1 MDYLSNAGVFLIKTL
16 FGIYEIIILMRFLM
30 QVVRAD
36 FYNPISQ
43 FVVKA
48 SSPPLRPLRRLI
60 PGAAGMDIASLVLL
74 LILIIVE
81 LLLLSLIS
89 NLPMPS
95 VIGLIALA
103 LVEMLKLTIY
113 VFMFSVIILAI
124 LSWVSPGGYNP
135 VANLLYQITAPLMRP
150 ARRMLPPMGGLDLSP
165 MLVIISLYLLIL
177 LLVDPLQNWAGHLA
191 YGVPLAVLR

>member
-16 FGIYEIIILMRFLM
+16 FGIFEIIILLRFLM
-30 QVVRAD
+30 QMVRAD

-48 SSPPLRPLRRLI
+48 TSLPLKPLRRLI
-60 PGAAGMDIASLVLL
+60 PGVAGMDMASLVLL
-74 LILIIVE
+74 LIVIIIE
-81 LLLLSLIS
+81 LLLLSLVS
-89 NLPMPS
+89 TLPMPS
-95 VIGLIALA
+95 PIGLIPLA
-103 LVEMLKLTIY
+103 LVELLKLTIN

-135 VANLLYQITAPLMRP
+135 VANLLYQITSPLMRP
-150 ARRMLPPMGGLDLSP
+150 VRRMLPPMGGLDLSP
-165 MLVIISLYLLIL
+165 MVVIIVLYMLIL
-177 LLVDPLQNWAGHLA
+177 LLVDPLQNWAGNLA

>member
-16 FGIYEIIILMRFLM
+16 FGIYEIIILLRFLM
-30 QVVRAD
+30 QMVRAD

-48 SSPPLRPLRRLI
+48 TSLPLKPLRRI
-60 PGAAGMDIASLVLL
+60 VPGWAGMDIASLILL
-74 LILIIVE
+74 LMVIIIE
-81 LLLLSLIS
+81 LLLLSLIA

-95 VIGLIALA
+95 AIGLIALA
-103 LVEMLKLTIY
+103 IVELLKLTIN

-165 MLVIISLYLLIL
+165 MVVIIVLYLMIL
-177 LLVDPLQNWAGHLA
+177 LLVDPLQHWAAGLAYGHLA
-191 YGVPLAVLR
+191 TQFR

>member
-16 FGIYEIIILMRFLM
+16 FGIYEIIILLRFLM

-48 SSPPLRPLRRLI
+48 TSLPLKPLRRLI

-81 LLLLSLIS
+81 LLLLSLVS
-89 NLPMPS
+89 TLPMPS

-103 LVEMLKLTIY
+103 LVEMLKLTIH

-135 VANLLYQITAPLMRP
+135 VANLLYQITAPLMGP

-165 MLVIISLYLLIL
+165 MLVIIGLYLLIL

>member
-16 FGIYEIIILMRFLM
+16 FGIYEIIILLRFLM
-30 QVVRAD
+30 QMVRAD

-48 SSPPLRPLRRLI
+48 TSLPLKPLRRI
-60 PGAAGMDIASLVLL
+60 VPGWAGMDIASLILL
-74 LILIIVE
+74 LMVIIIE
-81 LLLLSLIS
+81 LLLLSLVA

-95 VIGLIALA
+95 AIGLIALA
-103 LVEMLKLTIY
+103 IVELLKLTIN

-165 MLVIISLYLLIL
+165 LVVIIVLYLLIL
-177 LLVDPLQNWAGHLA
+177 LLVDPLQHWAAGLAYGHLA
-191 YGVPLAVLR
+191 TQFR

>member
-16 FGIYEIIILMRFLM
+16 FGIYEIIILLRFLM
-30 QVVRAD
+30 QMVRAD

-48 SSPPLRPLRRLI
+48 TSLPLKPLRRLI
-60 PGAAGMDIASLVLL
+60 PGAAGMDMASLVLL
-74 LILIIVE
+74 LVLIIVE
-81 LLLLSLIS
+81 LLLLSLVS
-89 NLPMPS
+89 TLPMPS
-95 VIGLIALA
+95 VIGLVALA
-103 LVEMLKLTIY
+103 LVELLKLTIN
-113 VFMFSVIILAI
+113 VFLFSVIILAI

-135 VANLLYQITAPLMRP
+135 VANLLFQITAPLMRP

-165 MLVIISLYLLIL
+165 MLVIIVLYLLIL

-191 YGVPLAVLR
+191 YGLPLAVLR

>member
-16 FGIYEIIILMRFLM
+16 FGIYEIIILLRFLM
-30 QVVRAD
+30 QMVRAD

-48 SSPPLRPLRRLI
+48 TSLPLKPLRRLI
-60 PGAAGMDIASLVLL
+60 PGAAGMDMASLVLL
-74 LILIIVE
+74 LVVIIVE
-81 LLLLSLIS
+81 LLLLSLVS
-89 NLPMPS
+89 TLPMPS
-95 VIGLIALA
+95 AFGLAALA
-103 LVEMLKLTIY
+103 LVELLKLTIN
-113 VFMFSVIILAI
+113 VFLFSVIILAI

-135 VANLLYQITAPLMRP
+135 VANLLFQITAPLMRP

-165 MLVIISLYLLIL
+165 MLVIIALYLLIL

-191 YGVPLAVLR
+191 YGLPLAVLR

>member
-16 FGIYEIIILMRFLM
+16 FGIYEVIILLRFLM
-30 QVVRAD
+30 QMVRAD

-48 SSPPLRPLRRLI
+48 TSLPLKPLRRAI
-60 PGAAGMDIASLVLL
+60 PGVAGMDIASLVLL
-74 LILIIVE
+74 LIVLIVE
-81 LLLLSLIS
+81 LLLLSLITT
-89 NLPMPS
+89 LPMPS
-95 VIGLIALA
+95 VIGLVALA
-103 LVEMLKLTIY
+103 LVELLKLTIN

-150 ARRMLPPMGGLDLSP
+150 ARRILPPMGGLDLSP
-165 MLVIISLYLLIL
+165 MFVIVILYLLIL
-177 LLVDPLQNWAGHLA
+177 LIVDPLQHWAGGLA
-191 YGVPLAVLR
+191 YGHPLALFR

>member
-16 FGIYEIIILMRFLM
+16 FGIYEIIILLRFLM
-30 QVVRAD
+30 QMVRAD

-48 SSPPLRPLRRLI
+48 TSLPLKPLRRLI
-60 PGAAGMDIASLVLL
+60 PGVAGMDMASLVLL
-74 LILIIVE
+74 LVVIIVE
-81 LLLLSLIS
+81 LLLLSLVS
-89 NLPMPS
+89 TLPMPS
-95 VIGLIALA
+95 AFGLVALA
-103 LVEMLKLTIY
+103 LVELLKLTIN
-113 VFMFSVIILAI
+113 VFLFSVIILAI

-135 VANLLYQITAPLMRP
+135 VANLLFQITAPLMRP

-165 MLVIISLYLLIL
+165 MLVIIVLYLLIL

-191 YGVPLAVLR
+191 YGLPLAVLR

>member
-16 FGIYEIIILMRFLM
+16 FGIYEIIILLRFLM
-30 QVVRAD
+30 QMVRAD

-48 SSPPLRPLRRLI
+48 TSLPVKPLRRI
-60 PGAAGMDIASLVLL
+60 VPGWAGMDIASLILL
-74 LILIIVE
+74 LMVIIIE
-81 LLLLSLIS
+81 LLLLSLVA

-95 VIGLIALA
+95 AIGLIALA
-103 LVEMLKLTIY
+103 MVELLKLTIN

-165 MLVIISLYLLIL
+165 LVVIIVLYLLIL
-177 LLVDPLQNWAGHLA
+177 LLVDPLQHWAAGLAYGHLA
-191 YGVPLAVLR
+191 TQFR

>member
-16 FGIYEIIILMRFLM
+16 FGIYEIIILLRFLM
-30 QVVRAD
+30 QMVRAD

-48 SSPPLRPLRRLI
+48 TSLPLKPLRRLI
-60 PGAAGMDIASLVLL
+60 PGVAGMDMASLVLL
-74 LILIIVE
+74 LVVIIVE
-81 LLLLSLIS
+81 LLLLSLVS
-89 NLPMPS
+89 TLPMPS
-95 VIGLIALA
+95 AFGLVALA
-103 LVEMLKLTIY
+103 LVELLKLTIN
-113 VFMFSVIILAI
+113 VFLFSVIILAI

-135 VANLLYQITAPLMRP
+135 VANLLFQITAPLMRP

-165 MLVIISLYLLIL
+165 MVVIIALYLLIL

-191 YGVPLAVLR
+191 YGLPLAVLR

>member
-16 FGIYEIIILMRFLM
+16 FGIYEIIILLRFLM
-30 QVVRAD
+30 QMVRAD

-48 SSPPLRPLRRLI
+48 TSLPLKPLRRLI
-60 PGAAGMDIASLVLL
+60 PGAAGMDMASLVLL
-74 LILIIVE
+74 LVVIIVE
-81 LLLLSLIS
+81 LLLLSLVS
-89 NLPMPS
+89 TLPMPS
-95 VIGLIALA
+95 AFGLVALA
-103 LVEMLKLTIY
+103 LVELLKLTIN
-113 VFMFSVIILAI
+113 VFLFSVIILAI

-135 VANLLYQITAPLMRP
+135 VANLLFQITAPLMRP

-165 MLVIISLYLLIL
+165 MLVIIVLYLLIL

-191 YGVPLAVLR
+191 YGLPLAVLR

>member
-16 FGIYEIIILMRFLM
+16 FGIFEIIVLLRFLM
-30 QVVRAD
+30 QMVRAD

-48 SSPPLRPLRRLI
+48 TSLPLKPLRRVI
-60 PGAAGMDIASLVLL
+60 PGLAGMDIASLILL
-74 LILIIVE
+74 LIVIVIE
-81 LLLLSLIS
+81 LLLLSFITA
-89 NLPMPS
+89 LPMPS
-95 VIGLIALA
+95 AIGLIALA
-103 LVEMLKLTIY
+103 IVELLKLTIN

-135 VANLLYQITAPLMRP
+135 VANQLYQITAPLMRP

-165 MLVIISLYLLIL
+165 MVVIIVLYLLIL
-177 LLVDPLQNWAGHLA
+177 LLVDPLQHWAGSLA
-191 YGVPLAVLR
+191 FGHSSTLLR

>member
-16 FGIYEIIILMRFLM
+16 FGIYEIIILLRFLM
-30 QVVRAD
+30 QMVRAD

-48 SSPPLRPLRRLI
+48 TSLPLKPLRRII
-60 PGAAGMDIASLVLL
+60 PGWAGMDIASLILL
-74 LILIIVE
+74 LMVIIIE
-81 LLLLSLIS
+81 LLLLSLIA

-95 VIGLIALA
+95 AIGLIALA
-103 LVEMLKLTIY
+103 MVELLKLTIN

-124 LSWVSPGGYNP
+124 LSWISPGGYNP

-165 MLVIISLYLLIL
+165 LVVIIVLYLLIL
-177 LLVDPLQNWAGHLA
+177 LLVDPLQHWAAGLAYGHLA
-191 YGVPLAVLR
+191 TQFR

>member
-1 MDYLSNAGVFLIKTL
+1 MDYLSNASVFLIKTL
-16 FGIYEIIILMRFLM
+16 FGIYEIIILLRFLM
-30 QVVRAD
+30 QMVRAD

-48 SSPPLRPLRRLI
+48 TSLPLKPLRRI
-60 PGAAGMDIASLVLL
+60 VPGWAGMDIASLILL
-74 LILIIVE
+74 LMVIIIE
-81 LLLLSLIS
+81 LLLLSLIA

-95 VIGLIALA
+95 AIGLIALA
-103 LVEMLKLTIY
+103 IVELLKLTIN

-165 MLVIISLYLLIL
+165 LVVIIVLYLMIL
-177 LLVDPLQNWAGHLA
+177 LLVDPLQHWAAGLAYGHLA
-191 YGVPLAVLR
+191 TQFR